1 MTVRVF
7 KIFRYDPTTGEGDR
21 YDRFELNVENEE
33 QTSVLDALFR
43 IRDGEDST
51 VAFRCACR
59 VGMCGS
65 CAMVINGRER
75 LACKTI
81 IGDLPPGEITVRPL
95 NHFPVVKD
103 LTVDLQP
110 FFEKYRKIQ
119 PYFEPKSD
127 MQEPAIIRPDSE
139 ERLIISN
146 HTECIACGACVSSC
160 TMAFWDDE
168 YVGPAALNRAFAL
181 LADSRDGLGSER
193 LLHALGEHGCF
204 RCHSEF
210 NCTEVC
216 PKEFSPTRAIKY
228 IQMRALKEGLPWKK
242 IPEPGIDEAIETSVS
257 PSKKPRDEEWS
268 RRRFLSRAVQALG
281 GGSAALLTGLLWAS
295 TQGPSLVL
303 RERQWVRVGK
313 LSDLAPGQIHNV
325 TISFD
330 VKDGYHTSRV
340 IRPLMV
346 SREAGAGELVVFQS
360 KCPHLGCTVRWD
372 DRKGLFFCACHGGQ
386 FYRDG
391 RVKAGPPPR
400 PLDRYQFKVESGEL
414 MVLEA

>member
-1 MTVRVF
+1 MTARMF
-7 KIFRYDPTTGEGDR
+7 RIFRYDPITGEGGR

-43 IRDGEDST
+43 IRDGVDST

-81 IGDLPPGEITVRPL
+81 IGDLAPGEITVRPL

-127 MQEPAIIRPDSE
+127 IQEPAIIRPDSE
-139 ERLIISN
+139 ERQIIAD

-160 TMAFWDDE
+160 TMAFWDE
-168 YVGPAALNRAFAL
+168 KYLGPAALNRAFTL
-181 LADSRDGLGSER
+181 LADSRDGLGTDR
-193 LLHALGEHGCF
+193 LISTLGEHGCF
-204 RCHSEF
+204 RCHTEF
-210 NCTEVC
+210 NCTDVC
-216 PKEFSPTRAIKY
+216 PKELSPTRAIKY
-228 IQMRALKEGLPWKK
+228 IQMLALKEGLPWKRMPA
-242 IPEPGIDEAIETSVS
+242 PETQEVIETPFSQYEG
-257 PSKKPRDEEWS
+257 PRDEEWS
-268 RRRFLSRAVQALG
+268 RRRFLSRGVMVLG
-281 GGSAALLTGLLWAS
+281 GGAALFLVGLLWAS
-295 TQGPSLVL
+295 TQGPSMVL
-303 RERQWVRVGK
+303 RERKWVRVGR
-313 LSDLAPGQIHNV
+313 LSDFPPGRIRNV
-325 TISFD
+325 NISFE
-330 VKDGYHTSRV
+330 VKDGYYTSRV
-340 IRPLMV
+340 VRPIMI

-360 KCPHLGCTVRWD
+360 KCTHLGCTVRWD
-372 DRKGLFFCACHGGQ
+372 ERKELFLCACHGGQ

-391 RVKAGPPPR
+391 RVKAGPPSR
-400 PLDRYQFKVESGEL
+400 SLDRYQVKVESGEL